1 MADFY
6 NKEEIFTATQIVRDF
21 SLVLKK
27 IGSNELE
34 RVVIAKNGHFR
45 AVMINFE
52 EYEKLKNAL
61 SVLQKIY
68 AKTKKTANE
77 KVKNGD

>member
-6 NKEEIFTATQIVRDF
+6 NKEEIFAATEIVRDF
-21 SLVLKK
+21 SSVLKK
-27 IGSNELE
+27 IGSGELE
-34 RVVIAKNGHFR
+34 RAIIAKNGRFR

-68 AKTKKTANE
+68 DRTKRTAEGKTQ
-77 KVKNGD
+77 NGN